1 MERAGALPV
10 SAWLR
15 GLALSQA
22 PNHAASIRRSRVG
35 MIAEVMAP
43 LVLAVA
49 KIGNNLNQIARQ
61 VNGQSVAGRAIN
73 VIQLRLALASIQ
85 VDLRQIQD
93 EVRRACEDLS
103 SRKG

>member
-1 MERAGALPV
+1 
-10 SAWLR
+10 
-15 GLALSQA
+15 
-22 PNHAASIRRSRVG
+22 

>member
-1 MERAGALPV
+1 
-10 SAWLR
+10 
-15 GLALSQA
+15 
-22 PNHAASIRRSRVG
+22 

-61 VNGQSVAGRAIN
+61 VIGQSVAGRAIN